1 MWLCNLCLCKSTR
14 ILECTLGSGTVS
26 AFCISSS
33 VTCSGRKEASLYNL
47 PVQEFEMLLQ
57 LHKGTPCATNS
68 TPELRGL
75 WYLSLQVISLYASKN
90 VAVFDAQDLRTSHVG
105 LRQINGFSSLL
116 SVFNNENSSS
126 ACPSPYSLYVANA
139 KEPDHNSFSNVA
151 SVFSVMPSH
160 IWATYF
166 SCVCKVKKNDK
177 DSECQEQAKR

>member
-1 MWLCNLCLCKSTR
+1 MWLCNLCLCKSTC

-47 PVQEFEMLLQ
+47 PVQELEMLLH

-126 ACPSPYSLYVANA
+126 PYSHYVANA
-139 KEPDHNSFSNVA
+139 KEPDHNSFSNVV